1 MVRLPGKTLLAVA
14 LALSACGG
22 SSPRPTSVSGLV
34 FLTSDGCSNSQT
46 MRLRL
51 EEALRRLRVPSD
63 YQVIN
68 VASLP
73 AIDARRSYQTP
84 TLLYAGQ
91 DIFGIREAPPPY
103 PEPT

>member
-1 MVRLPGKTLLAVA
+1 MVRVPLRAFVALA

-22 SSPRPTSVSGLV
+22 SSPRATSVSALV
-34 FLTSDGCSNSQT
+34 FLTNDGCANTQT
-46 MRLRL
+46 MRSRL
-51 EEALRRLRVPSD
+51 DEALRRLGLPSD
-63 YQVIN
+63 YQVLN

-73 AIDARRSYQTP
+73 AADARRGYPTP

-91 DIFGIREAPPPY
+91 DIFGPREATPLY